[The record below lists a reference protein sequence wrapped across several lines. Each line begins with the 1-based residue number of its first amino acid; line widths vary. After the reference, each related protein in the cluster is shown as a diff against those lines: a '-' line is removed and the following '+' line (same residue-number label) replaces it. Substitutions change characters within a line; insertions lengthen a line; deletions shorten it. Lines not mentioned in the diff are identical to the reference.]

1 MTPVQEAWTRLST
14 WTAAYERP
22 VGPPMLGVIPSTLAA
37 DRAVVEAHV
46 MAKHEGC
53 RNCELI
59 EACRA
64 QLATAR
70 ERVRELENENAALRP
85 SAENYHRQ
93 RIAKEQAEAREREL
107 EAAKECAAALAA
119 QMNRE
124 AELYRSGMWEAREQ
138 RATALTRLTQAEA
151 RERAVTKLLA
161 LHEECDDD
169 IPCSILSDLRALLAP
184 PAPAP

>member
-1 MTPVQEAWTRLST
+1 MKTMTDRRARIARVLEAVWDSPTDRDPFEEMADAL
-14 WTAAYERP
+14 
-22 VGPPMLGVIPSTLAA
+22 LAA
-37 DRAVVEAHV
+37 GVGADHDACLLQLEHVERQLAAQTQVVEQRDQ
-46 MAKHEGC
+46 M
-53 RNCELI
+53 
-59 EACRA
+59 
-64 QLATAR
+64 LATAR

-93 RIAKEQAEAREREL
+93 RIAKE
-107 EAAKECAAALAA
+107 
-119 QMNRE
+119 
-124 AELYRSGMWEAREQ
+124 
-138 RATALTRLTQAEA
+138 QAEA

>member
-1 MTPVQEAWTRLST
+1 MSDRIPTDRARIARVLSPEEQDIVN
-14 WTAAYERP
+14 AE
-22 VGPPMLGVIPSTLAA
+22 A
-37 DRAVVEAHV
+37 DRMVA
-46 MAKHEGC
+46 
-53 RNCELI
+53 RIREL
-59 EACRA
+59 EQ

-93 RIAKEQAEAREREL
+93 RIGKE
-107 EAAKECAAALAA
+107 
-119 QMNRE
+119 
-124 AELYRSGMWEAREQ
+124 
-138 RATALTRLTQAEA
+138 QAEA

-169 IPCSILSDLRALLAP
+169 VPCSILSDLRALFAP